1 MADIPATVE
10 AENNLEIAYDASDP
24 EQVNTSR
31 KKAGRNRRARL
42 EFVEGMMTLPQGRK
56 WLWELMGKCFI
67 HGNPVVHGD
76 THATFF
82 NLGQQNI
89 GKLVLQD
96 VQMFPELYVLM
107 VKESKENP

>member
-1 MADIPATVE
+1 MADIPAIVE
-10 AENNLEIAYDASDP
+10 AEMNLETPYDASDP
-24 EQVNTSR
+24 EQVNKSR
-31 KKAGRNRRARL
+31 KSAGRNRRARL

-56 WLWELMGKCFI
+56 WLWELMSKCFI
-67 HGNPVVHGD
+67 HGNPVVQGD

-96 VQMFPELYVLM
+96 VQEFPELYVQM
-107 VKESKENP
+107 VKEAKENK